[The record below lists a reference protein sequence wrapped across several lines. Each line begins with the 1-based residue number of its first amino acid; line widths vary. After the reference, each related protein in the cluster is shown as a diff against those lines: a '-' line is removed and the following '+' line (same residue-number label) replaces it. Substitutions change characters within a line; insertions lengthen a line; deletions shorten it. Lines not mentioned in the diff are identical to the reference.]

1 MTAVFNS
8 SPIIFLSKLNLME
21 KVLSLFESIYIPE
34 LVIEEVLSE
43 KDESSKVLV
52 ELLKGNKL
60 VKVKGKN
67 KRLFRALNKTLG
79 KAEPEV
85 IVYAIENEKESVA
98 ILDDYVARREALKL
112 GLKVKGTL
120 GIIKRL
126 YELKEVSSDPKDL
139 YKRLMSVHFRVKEK
153 IFKEIFKEWY

>member
-34 LVIEEVLSE
+34 LVIEEVLSK

-67 KRLFRALNKTLG
+67 
-79 KAEPEV
+79 
-85 IVYAIENEKESVA
+85 
-98 ILDDYVARREALKL
+98 
-112 GLKVKGTL
+112 
-120 GIIKRL
+120 
-126 YELKEVSSDPKDL
+126 
-139 YKRLMSVHFRVKEK
+139 
-153 IFKEIFKEWY
+153 

>member
-21 KVLSLFESIYIPE
+21 KVLSLFEPIYIPE
-34 LVIEEVLSE
+34 LVIEEVLSK

-79 KAEPEV
+79 KAESEV

-98 ILDDYVARREALKL
+98 ILDDYVD
-112 GLKVKGTL
+112 
-120 GIIKRL
+120 III
-126 YELKEVSSDPKDL
+126 P
-139 YKRLMSVHFRVKEK
+139 
-153 IFKEIFKEWY
+153 

>member
-1 MTAVFNS
+1 
-8 SPIIFLSKLNLME
+8 ME

-34 LVIEEVLSE
+34 LVIEEVLSK

-79 KAEPEV
+79 KAESEV
-85 IVYAIENEKESVA
+85 IVYA
-98 ILDDYVARREALKL
+98 Y
-112 GLKVKGTL
+112 
-120 GIIKRL
+120 
-126 YELKEVSSDPKDL
+126 
-139 YKRLMSVHFRVKEK
+139 
-153 IFKEIFKEWY
+153 

>member
-34 LVIEEVLSE
+34 LVIEEVLSK

-67 KRLFRALNKTLG
+67 RLFRALNKN
-79 KAEPEV
+79 AW
-85 IVYAIENEKESVA
+85 
-98 ILDDYVARREALKL
+98 
-112 GLKVKGTL
+112 KGR
-120 GIIKRL
+120 I
-126 YELKEVSSDPKDL
+126 
-139 YKRLMSVHFRVKEK
+139 
-153 IFKEIFKEWY
+153 